1 MNHSLPSDVHPEPA
15 PPCPPWAPSGHFH
28 TYHNPPTVW
37 PDFLSG
43 QETNPVRVLLVDDDE
58 HIRRVIAQ
66 ELMGDP
72 RTMLVAQACSV
83 REGRKAIKQHEF
95 DVLLV
100 DLHLGDGQGFELLE
114 YLRSVRPSAQA
125 VVISVLESDDQVLRA
140 FELGAA
146 GYLGKNSWFGSY
158 LQAVLQVANG
168 GASITPHLARRLL
181 QRFDHSS
188 AEESKRRQP
197 DEVDHLSDREKEIL
211 RMVAHG
217 YTSAEIGSRL
227 LISGMT
233 VNTHKRHGALKS
245 ATTAWDGPP
254 HRMPAAQAMDKASR
268 ACTSAQGG
276 QASTWF
282 AMRLRVAE
290 RGCAWKHRAKE
301 LHKNGL

>member
-1 MNHSLPSDVHPEPA
+1 MNHSLPSDAHLDPAHPS
-15 PPCPPWAPSGHFH
+15 PPWAPSGHFF
-28 TYHNPPTVW
+28 TYHNPPSVW

-43 QETNPVRVLLVDDDE
+43 QETKPVRVLLVDDDE

-72 RTMLVAQACSV
+72 RTLLVAQACSV

-100 DLHLGDGQGFELLE
+100 DLNLGDRQGFELLE
-114 YLRSVRPSAQA
+114 YLRSVRPSAQS
-125 VVISVLESDDQVLRA
+125 VMISVMESDDQVLRA

-146 GYLGKNSWFGSY
+146 GYLSKNSWFGSY

-181 QRFDHSS
+181 QRFDRSGG
-188 AEESKRRQP
+188 EQSKRRHP
-197 DEVDHLSDREKEIL
+197 DEVDHLSAREKEIL
-211 RMVAHG
+211 RMVAQG

-233 VNTHKRHGALKS
+233 VNTHIRNIYHKLQVR
-245 ATTAWDGPP
+245 T
-254 HRMPAAQAMDKASR
+254 RAQAVRFAS
-268 ACTSAQGG
+268 
-276 QASTWF
+276 
-282 AMRLRVAE
+282 LR
-290 RGCAWKHRAKE
+290 
-301 LHKNGL
+301 GLF